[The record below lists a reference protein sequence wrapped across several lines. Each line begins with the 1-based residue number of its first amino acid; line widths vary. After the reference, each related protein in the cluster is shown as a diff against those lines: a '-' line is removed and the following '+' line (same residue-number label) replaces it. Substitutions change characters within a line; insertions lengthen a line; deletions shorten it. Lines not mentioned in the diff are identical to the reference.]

1 MLPDTARRTLIGVP
15 LATSGAHLCHGECRS
30 LSVTAQ
36 CSSPTA
42 KNDQVMAQQRSKRNA
57 THRRMNDSRNGA
69 RPAITQS
76 MILRF
81 TVDQLSD
88 PLTVQRLVTLPLW
101 LFRRCAARACKVPDF
116 SRYRLHQT
124 PTMSPS
130 RVVASSGHI
139 ACQGSSLSQPL
150 RVSLSFCA

>member
-1 MLPDTARRTLIGVP
+1 MLPDPARRTPYAFRSPRLGSAP
-15 LATSGAHLCHGECRS
+15 KAHQSHVAVRDYALLGR
-30 LSVTAQ
+30 

-42 KNDQVMAQQRSKRNA
+42 KNDQVMAQQRSKRKA
-57 THRRMNDSRNGA
+57 IHKRINDSRNGV
-69 RPAITQS
+69 RPVTTQS

-101 LFRRCAARACKVPDF
+101 LFRCRAARACKVPDF

-130 RVVASSGHI
+130 RVVASPGHI
-139 ACQGSSLSQPL
+139 ACQNPS
-150 RVSLSFCA
+150 R